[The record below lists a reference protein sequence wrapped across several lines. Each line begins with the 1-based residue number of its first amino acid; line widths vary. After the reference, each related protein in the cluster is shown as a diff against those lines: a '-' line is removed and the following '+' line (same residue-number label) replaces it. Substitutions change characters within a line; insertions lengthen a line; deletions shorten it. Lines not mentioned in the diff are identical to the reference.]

1 MNVIALGLAVLAL
14 VGFILASRLDRLV
27 KNRLLGGLLQ
37 IAGIAVVLVAAFG
50 IAPDTRTSGL
60 VGSYLVYLG
69 IPAGAVY
76 WLFFRKKRKVI

>member
-14 VGFILASRLDRLV
+14 VGFVLASRLDRLV

-50 IAPDTRTSGL
+50 LAPDARTSAQ

-69 IPAGAVY
+69 IPAGGVY
-76 WLFFRKKRKVI
+76 WLFFRKKRNVV